1 MPQSVAPRWRR
12 WFARASPVDVRLFQD
27 AGDPYPGHWRR
38 SPEPWPAGFAGGDAA
53 RRQLHQALAE
63 LPPLW
68 RAVIVSRDMAG
79 RDAAG
84 VAAELG
90 LTIGQQQQIL
100 NQARAALR
108 TSLSSRTRPGL
119 R

>member
-1 MPQSVAPRWRR
+1 MPQSVVPRWSW
-12 WFARASPVDVRLFQD
+12 WFRRASPVDGSLFQD

-38 SPEPWPAGFAGGDAA
+38 SPEPWPAGFTGEDAA
-53 RRQLHQALAE
+53 RRQLRRALAE

-68 RAVIVSRDMAG
+68 RAVIESRDVAG

-84 VAAELG
+84 AAAELG
-90 LTIGQQQQIL
+90 LTTGQEQQIL

-108 TSLSSRTRPGL
+108 ASLSRRAGRGP